1 MASSNEGA
9 AQSDSE
15 VSSNPSTNRG
25 ARTSDS
31 GRGYTSDSE
40 LYETSARHP
49 AAPTPTLASK
59 PSWIL
64 MDEQTAAAA
73 TASAQSGLPSGMP
86 HVPAVNP
93 YSIVLQVGD
102 LFLWRLQCS

>member
-1 MASSNEGA
+1 MPSSLTRAG
-9 AQSDSE
+9 
-15 VSSNPSTNRG
+15 
-25 ARTSDS
+25 SDS

-49 AAPTPTLASK
+49 PASK

-73 TASAQSGLPSGMP
+73 AAAVQTPPATGLPD
-86 HVPAVNP
+86 VPAVNP
-93 YSIVLQVGD
+93 YSIVLQVRS
-102 LFLWRLQCS
+102 LVNVRK